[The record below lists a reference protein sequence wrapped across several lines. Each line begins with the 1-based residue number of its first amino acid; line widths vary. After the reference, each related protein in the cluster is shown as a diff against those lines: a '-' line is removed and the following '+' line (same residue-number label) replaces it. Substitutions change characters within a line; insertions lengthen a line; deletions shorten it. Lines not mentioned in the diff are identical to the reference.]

1 MTIYLYTIKKQTFLV
16 GVVKL
21 GDANGQLSPI
31 ILTRLKGMMVEGD
44 EEAMSIKVRLSIISL
59 LTLLCLQGCLYGMR
73 QKASIPYQAV
83 AVTGVPSQ
91 TLLGQLQFDIL
102 TYIDVKVA
110 ISPVDADLIVE
121 VLQDAPSSQ
130 IASVTGSGVI
140 SAYNLDDV
148 VVFRVYDKQG
158 NELIP
163 ETQIFAVRSI
173 DFSPSTVLAADIQ
186 TQQFMADI
194 RKELA
199 MQITIRLMALGRR
212 YR

>member
-1 MTIYLYTIKKQTFLV
+1 M
-16 GVVKL
+16 G
-21 GDANGQLSPI
+21 
-31 ILTRLKGMMVEGD
+31 
-44 EEAMSIKVRLSIISL
+44 IKVKLSIISL

-73 QKASIPYQAV
+73 QKASIPYKAI
-83 AVTGVPSQ
+83 AVTGSPSQ
-91 TLLGQLQFDIL
+91 TLLGQLQFNIL

-110 ISPVDADLIVE
+110 IAPVDADLIVE
-121 VLQDAPSSQ
+121 ILQDASSSQ
-130 IASVTGSGVI
+130 IASVTGTGQI
-140 SAYNLDDV
+140 SAFGLDDV

-173 DFSPSTVLAADIQ
+173 DFSPATVLSADIQ
-186 TQQFMADI
+186 TQQFIADI

>member
-1 MTIYLYTIKKQTFLV
+1 M
-16 GVVKL
+16 G
-21 GDANGQLSPI
+21 
-31 ILTRLKGMMVEGD
+31 
-44 EEAMSIKVRLSIISL
+44 IKVRLSIVSFL
-59 LTLLCLQGCLYGMR
+59 VLLCLQGCLYSVR
-73 QKASIPYQAV
+73 QKVSIPYQAI
-83 AVTGVPSQ
+83 AITGSPSQ

-121 VLQDAPSSQ
+121 ILQDAPNSQ
-130 IASVTGSGVI
+130 IASVTGTGQI
-140 SAYNLDDV
+140 SAFALNDV
-148 VVFRVYDKQG
+148 VVFRVYDKLG

-163 ETQIFAVRSI
+163 ETQIYGVRDI
-173 DFSPSTVLAADIQ
+173 NFSPSTVLANDIQ
-186 TQQFMADI
+186 QQQFMADI

>member
-1 MTIYLYTIKKQTFLV
+1 MNVIKEL
-16 GVVKL
+16 
-21 GDANGQLSPI
+21 
-31 ILTRLKGMMVEGD
+31 
-44 EEAMSIKVRLSIISL
+44 SIKLRLSILSL
-59 LTLLCLQGCLYGMR
+59 LVLLSLQGCLLGLR
-73 QKASIPYQAV
+73 QKASIPYQAI
-83 AVTGVPSQ
+83 AVTGAPSQ

-110 ISPVDADLIVE
+110 IAPVDADLIVE
-121 VLQDAPSSQ
+121 ILQDAPSSQ
-130 IASVTGSGVI
+130 IASVTGTGQI
-140 SAYNLDDV
+140 SAFTLDDV

-163 ETQIFAVRSI
+163 VTQIYGVRDI
-173 DFSPSTVLAADIQ
+173 NFSPSTVLSNDIQ
-186 TQQFMADI
+186 QQQFMADI